1 MEIKSVRDFNKFIKS
16 KDARGPILIFGEEKN
31 WVKESIKLVYDI
43 INSFPEI
50 NIIEIDGETVTYDE
64 IINSC
69 ETLPFMS
76 DKKLVYIKNPYF
88 LLKTNNSPTAE
99 ISELLTKYITRIP
112 EEVILLIGVIGE
124 TDTRNKVVTAIKNS
138 GTLVEYKKIK
148 GDELHKWVMDEF
160 DKYGKTISKAD
171 LIYMISE
178 IGSSTESLETEIDKL
193 CSYAIE
199 EEVINKRHI
208 DNIVYKSLE
217 SNIFKMVDSIS
228 RRDAEKALTI
238 LKNLLF
244 QREDHLRILGMIIR
258 QYRMLYLVK
267 QNMEQNKP
275 NSEIEKSLKL
285 TGFTLQ
291 NFMKQAR
298 VYGSRELMKSLNKCL
313 DTDFNIKMGKYQPE
327 MALELLIVE
336 LCKWK
341 YQEHPDILLGV
352 FDIHQENKNTPMGCL
367 IT

>member
-1 MEIKSVRDFNKFIKS
+1 MDIKSVKDFNKFIKS
-16 KDARGPILIFGEEKN
+16 KDARGAILIFGEEKN
-31 WVKESIKLVYDI
+31 WVKESIKLVYNVID
-43 INSFPEI
+43 SFPEI
-50 NIIEIDGETVTYDE
+50 NVIELDGETVTYDE

-76 DKKLVYIKNPYF
+76 DRKLVHIKNPYF
-88 LLKTNNSPTAE
+88 LLKANAAPSAE
-99 ISELLTKYITRIP
+99 ISELLTKYIVGIP
-112 EEVILLIGVIGE
+112 KEVILLMSIIGE
-124 TDTRNKVVTAIKNS
+124 TDGRNKVITAVKNS

-148 GDELHKWVMDEF
+148 GDELHKWVLDEL

-171 LIYMISE
+171 LIYLISE

-199 EEVINKRHI
+199 EEEINKKHI
-208 DNIVYKSLE
+208 DEIVYKSLE

-228 RRDAEKALTI
+228 RREAERALTI

-258 QYRMLYLVK
+258 QYRMLYLVR

-291 NFMKQAR
+291 NFIKQAKA
-298 VYGSRELMKSLNKCL
+298 YGSRELMKALNKCL
-313 DTDFNIKMGKYQPE
+313 ETDFKIKMGRYQPD

-336 LCKWK
+336 LCK
-341 YQEHPDILLGV
+341 
-352 FDIHQENKNTPMGCL
+352 
-367 IT
+367 